1 MEVEVMRIYLLLTAV
16 FLLAAC
22 SGDDDN
28 GVSYEE
34 NQSSLPAVSITSPH
48 DGAVLRRGI
57 YPVDVDA
64 YYESGIKYVMVKI
77 GMKDVRYDYEE
88 PYSFVWIVM
97 EDADPAVGEGP
108 YQICATAV
116 SNTGESKTS
125 CIDVSVDY
133 Q

>member
-1 MEVEVMRIYLLLTAV
+1 MRLYLLLMAV

-34 NQSSLPAVSITSPH
+34 NPSSLPAVSITSPH
-48 DGAVLRRGI
+48 NGAVLHRGI

-64 YYESGIKYVMVKI
+64 YHKSGIKYVMLKI
-77 GMKDVRYDYEE
+77 GLKDVRNDYEE
-88 PYSFVWIVM
+88 PYSFAWIVM
-97 EDADPAVGEGP
+97 EDADPPVGAGP
-108 YQICATAV
+108 YEICATAV
-116 SNTGESKTS
+116 SNTGETKTS